1 LPGSQ
6 GACIGSPRIDFP
18 PQAREFTKPAIHL
31 SSDLKEFFMNGSVT
45 FRRSFGNHLV
55 VLGLA
60 LVGVTA
66 TGQAA
71 ACTLPGHGH
80 GAPPSG
86 WMQEERNPRPPHD
99 GPGIVGMW
107 KSNTLSPTGD
117 VLDFGTQQ
125 FHSDGTEFL
134 ISGARAP
141 STGDVCMGVWE
152 QTGPA
157 TYKIKHIALG
167 YLSSDSSPPSVPAV
181 FAGPAIIHQIVTLSP
196 SGNKYTGT
204 YTVDIY
210 PTDGSPVGHG
220 EGTVTGVRFTV
231 D

>member
-1 LPGSQ
+1 
-6 GACIGSPRIDFP
+6 
-18 PQAREFTKPAIHL
+18 
-31 SSDLKEFFMNGSVT
+31 MNGIAV
-45 FRRSFGNHLV
+45 FRRALGKHLV

-60 LVGVTA
+60 AAGVTA
-66 TGQAA
+66 TGVAA
-71 ACTLPGHGH
+71 ACTLPGH

-86 WMQEERNPRPPHD
+86 WMQEERNPRPQHD

-134 ISGARAP
+134 ISGGRAP

-152 QTGPA
+152 QIGPA

-167 YLSSDSSPPSVPAV
+167 YLSSDSSPPVVPAA

-210 PTDGSPVGHG
+210 AKDGVTLVGHG
-220 EGTVTGVRFTV
+220 EGTLTGVRFTV